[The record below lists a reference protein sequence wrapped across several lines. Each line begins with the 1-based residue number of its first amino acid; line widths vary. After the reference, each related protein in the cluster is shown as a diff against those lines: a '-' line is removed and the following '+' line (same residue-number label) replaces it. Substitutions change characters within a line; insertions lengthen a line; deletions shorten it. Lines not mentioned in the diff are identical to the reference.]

1 MLIDLDTQNSQLL
14 SALIQAESVVTALS
28 ERGITVLSVMM
39 RDNRPRIH
47 IARHAYCEQLIRD
60 GQAAYLH
67 FGKGQQGQFKQGVFS
82 QNGCQVYW
90 SESLH

>member
-1 MLIDLDTQNSQLL
+1 MLIDLNTQNNQLL

-47 IARHAYCEQLIRD
+47 IVRHAYCEQLIRD

-67 FGKGQQGQFKQGVFS
+67 FGQGQFKQGIFN
-82 QNGCQVYW
+82 QDGCQVYW

>member
-1 MLIDLDTQNSQLL
+1 MVIELNTRNNQLL

-67 FGKGQQGQFKQGVFS
+67 FGKGRQGPLKQGVFN
-82 QNGCQVYW
+82 QDGCQVYW

>member
-1 MLIDLDTQNSQLL
+1 MLIDLNTQNNKLL

-47 IARHAYCEQLIRD
+47 IARHAYCEQLIQD
-60 GQAAYLH
+60 GRASYLY
-67 FGKGQQGQFKQGVFS
+67 FGQGRQEQFKQGVF
-82 QNGCQVYW
+82 NHAGCQVYW
-90 SESLH
+90 SEFLH